1 MTTLT
6 NPPLRTQMLFQAGP
20 RGPGRSWHA
29 APRRAWTPIPCTPA
43 HHIHAHTVE
52 STHEQLNAA
61 QLVGVVLL
69 VGFVGR
75 LAAFRR
81 CTGSSREDR
90 RACEWLRLSV
100 SRRQGVSATAAH

>member
-1 MTTLT
+1 MRL
-6 NPPLRTQMLFQAGP
+6 L
-20 RGPGRSWHA
+20 
-29 APRRAWTPIPCTPA
+29 
-43 HHIHAHTVE
+43 
-52 STHEQLNAA
+52 A

-81 CTGSSREDR
+81 CTGCSREDR
-90 RACEWLRLSV
+90 RACEWRASV

>member
-1 MTTLT
+1 MRL
-6 NPPLRTQMLFQAGP
+6 L
-20 RGPGRSWHA
+20 
-29 APRRAWTPIPCTPA
+29 
-43 HHIHAHTVE
+43 
-52 STHEQLNAA
+52 A

-90 RACEWLRLSV
+90 RACKCRCGRPSDAAKE
-100 SRRQGVSATAAH
+100 SRRRLLTAELDPIVAGPRAVRAHRKGTRRDRPRG

>member
-1 MTTLT
+1 MRL
-6 NPPLRTQMLFQAGP
+6 L
-20 RGPGRSWHA
+20 
-29 APRRAWTPIPCTPA
+29 
-43 HHIHAHTVE
+43 
-52 STHEQLNAA
+52 A
-61 QLVGVVLL
+61 QLVDVVLL

-90 RACEWLRLSV
+90 RACEWLRPSV